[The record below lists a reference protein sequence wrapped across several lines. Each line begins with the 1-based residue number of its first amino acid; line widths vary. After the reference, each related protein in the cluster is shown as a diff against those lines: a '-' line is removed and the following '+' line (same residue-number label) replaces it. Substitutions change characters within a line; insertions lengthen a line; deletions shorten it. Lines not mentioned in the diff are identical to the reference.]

1 LSAPLEG
8 GKSKPALSPIPPSL
22 PQITQSDGLFPDRPW
37 DQGSQSL
44 NESIPSPWL
53 LRNVTFQQLV
63 CTVSAAIGIDNG
75 QDRNPAQKEIKGLQ
89 IGFLPLPGQA
99 KHQLIAEQGIQK
111 RPLRPSIID
120 LQLPDRLNKKR
131 RHRSSMPPLELN
143 EKLAQPRFFLS

>member
-75 QDRNPAQKEIKGLQ
+75 QDCNPAPKETKGFKNRLV
-89 IGFLPLPGQA
+89 PLPWQA
-99 KHQLIAEQGIQK
+99 KHQLIEEQGVEK
-111 RPLRPSIID
+111 CPPKAMHPRPSTARPI
-120 LQLPDRLNKKR
+120 
-131 RHRSSMPPLELN
+131 E
-143 EKLAQPRFFLS
+143 